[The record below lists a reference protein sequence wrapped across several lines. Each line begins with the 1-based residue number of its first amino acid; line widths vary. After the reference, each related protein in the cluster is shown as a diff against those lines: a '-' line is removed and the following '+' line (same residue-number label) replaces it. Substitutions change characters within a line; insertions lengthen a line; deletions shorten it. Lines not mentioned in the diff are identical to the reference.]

1 VIKNSQYRQR
11 PFLFYLN
18 LIFFLFFGCVTKQEV
33 RVESLDISIPDV
45 WVTPISSSEKISGDW
60 WSIFK
65 DANLDTFLVRLKTE
79 SPDMR
84 ALVQNQRIALHNAKI
99 NGASIYPSF
108 NLAARADTNVQN
120 LSGFGFA
127 DSFLNNSSGNDSSNT
142 SEQTSSTVLSFGN
155 RNFGLG
161 INLQWEIDVWGR
173 LLNGRKAAYK
183 DYESIKY
190 DLSYLQFST
199 LIRGTQLYFSAKEAA
214 AQLELSKESYQSL
227 IEIRDL
233 VKERYEKGLRPS
245 LDYRLSETSVATSI
259 VSIENRKSLL
269 KSLNRQIETLMGS
282 YPSGTFIKE
291 SKLPIVLPPVPMG
304 IPASVIERRPDVRSL
319 VLRMEAAGHRVAQSK
334 RDLLPGITLNGSVG
348 TSTQEIEKIFD
359 EDYGVWNLGVNITS
373 TIFNGGRLRSINKI
387 QESNYENAKQDLI
400 KGILN
405 AFSEI
410 EQFLEQNE
418 SLSIQNEAL
427 KVAVKQ
433 SKDAYQLSKERY
445 DKGVTTLESVLNSQ
459 RQYNSVRSQYL
470 TIRKQS
476 IENRLS
482 LVLAMGGEFE
492 MDINKKL
499 IREEK

>member
-1 VIKNSQYRQR
+1 MIKNSQYRQR

-18 LIFFLFFGCVTKQEV
+18 LLFFLFFGCVTKQEV
-33 RVESLDISIPDV
+33 RVESLDISIPDA
-45 WVTPISSSEKISGDW
+45 WVTPITSSENISGDW
-60 WSIFK
+60 WSIFE
-65 DANLDTFLVRLKTE
+65 DATLDTFLVRLKTE

-84 ALVQNQRIALHNAKI
+84 SLVQNQKMALYNAKI

-108 NLAARADTNVQN
+108 NLVARSDTNVQN

-127 DSFLNNSSGNDSSNT
+127 DSFFNDSNGNDSSNT
-142 SEQTSSTVLSFGN
+142 SEQTSSSVLSFGN

-227 IEIRDL
+227 VEIRDL

-269 KSLNRQIETLMGS
+269 RSLNRQIEALMGS
-282 YPSGTFIKE
+282 YPSGTFIKK
-291 SKLPIVLPPVPMG
+291 SKLPIVLPTVPVG

-319 VLRMEAAGHRVAQSK
+319 VLKMEAAGHRVAQSK
-334 RDLLPGITLNGSVG
+334 RNLLPGIAINGSAG
-348 TSTQEIEKIFD
+348 TSTQEFEKIID
-359 EDYGVWNLGVNITS
+359 KEHGIWNLGMNVTAP
-373 TIFNGGRLRSINKI
+373 IFNGGRLRSIVKI
-387 QESNYENAKQDLI
+387 QESVYENARQNLI

-418 SLSIQNEAL
+418 SLIIQNEAL

-433 SKDAYQLSKERY
+433 SKDAYDLSKERY

-459 RQYNSVRSQYL
+459 RQYNTIRSQYL
-470 TIRKQS
+470 TLLRRS

-482 LVLAMGGEFE
+482 LVLAMGGDF
-492 MDINKKL
+492 DIDA
-499 IREEK
+499 EKIN

>member
-1 VIKNSQYRQR
+1 MIKNSQYRQR

-18 LIFFLFFGCVTKQEV
+18 LLFFLFFGCVTKQEV
-33 RVESLDISIPDV
+33 RVESLDISIPDA
-45 WVTPISSSEKISGDW
+45 WVTPITSSENISGDW
-60 WSIFK
+60 WSIFE
-65 DANLDTFLVRLKTE
+65 DATLDTFLVRLKTE

-84 ALVQNQRIALHNAKI
+84 SLVQNQKMALYNAKI

-108 NLAARADTNVQN
+108 NLAARSDTNVQN

-127 DSFLNNSSGNDSSNT
+127 DSFLNDSNGNDSSNT
-142 SEQTSSTVLSFGN
+142 SEQTSSSVLSFGN

-227 IEIRDL
+227 VEIRDL

-269 KSLNRQIETLMGS
+269 RSLNRQIEALMGS
-282 YPSGTFIKE
+282 YPSGTFIKK
-291 SKLPIVLPPVPMG
+291 SKLPIVLPTVPAG

-319 VLRMEAAGHRVAQSK
+319 VLKMEAAGHRVAQSK
-334 RDLLPGITLNGSVG
+334 RNLLPGIAINGSAG
-348 TSTQEIEKIFD
+348 TSTQEFEKIID
-359 EDYGVWNLGVNITS
+359 KEHGIWNLGMNVTAP
-373 TIFNGGRLRSINKI
+373 IFNGGRLRSIVKI
-387 QESNYENAKQDLI
+387 QESAYENARQDLI

-418 SLSIQNEAL
+418 SLMIQNEAL

-433 SKDAYQLSKERY
+433 SKDAYDLSKERY

-459 RQYNSVRSQYL
+459 RQYNTIRSQSL
-470 TIRKQS
+470 TLLRRS

-482 LVLAMGGEFE
+482 LVLAMGGDF
-492 MDINKKL
+492 DIDA
-499 IREEK
+499 EKIN

>member
-1 VIKNSQYRQR
+1 VIKNSQYRQK

-18 LIFFLFFGCVTKQEV
+18 LLFLLFFGCVTKQEV
-33 RVESLDISIPDV
+33 HVESLDISIPDA
-45 WVTPISSSEKISGDW
+45 WVTPITSSENISGDW
-60 WSIFK
+60 WSIFE
-65 DANLDTFLVRLKTE
+65 DATLDTFLVRLKTE

-84 ALVQNQRIALHNAKI
+84 SLVQNQKMALYNAKI

-108 NLAARADTNVQN
+108 NLVARSDTNVQN

-127 DSFLNNSSGNDSSNT
+127 DSFLNDSNGNDSSNT
-142 SEQTSSTVLSFGN
+142 SEQTSSSVLSFGN

-227 IEIRDL
+227 VEIRDL

-269 KSLNRQIETLMGS
+269 RSLNRQIEALMGS
-282 YPSGTFIKE
+282 YPSGTFIKK
-291 SKLPIVLPPVPMG
+291 SKLPIVLPTVPAG

-319 VLRMEAAGHRVAQSK
+319 VLKMEAAGHRVAQSK
-334 RDLLPGITLNGSVG
+334 RNLLPGIAINGSAG
-348 TSTQEIEKIFD
+348 TSTQEFEKIID
-359 EDYGVWNLGVNITS
+359 KEHGIWNLGMNVTAP
-373 TIFNGGRLRSINKI
+373 IFNGGRLRSIVKI
-387 QESNYENAKQDLI
+387 QESVYENARQDLI

-418 SLSIQNEAL
+418 SLMIQNEAL

-433 SKDAYQLSKERY
+433 SKDAYDLSKERY

-459 RQYNSVRSQYL
+459 RQYNTIRSQSL
-470 TIRKQS
+470 TLLRRS

-482 LVLAMGGEFE
+482 LVLAMGGDF
-492 MDINKKL
+492 DIDA
-499 IREEK
+499 EKIN

>member
-1 VIKNSQYRQR
+1 LGRNRQYKKRR
-11 PFLFYLN
+11 SLFYLT
-18 LIFFLFFGCVTKQEV
+18 LFFILFFGCVGKQEV
-33 RVESLDISIPDV
+33 RVDTLDLIIPET
-45 WVTPISSSEKISGDW
+45 WNAPFPPSEKVSGNW
-60 WSIFK
+60 WSVFN
-65 DANLDTFLVRLKTE
+65 DPMLDSFLLRLKTE
-79 SPDMR
+79 SPDIKT
-84 ALVQNQRIALHNAKI
+84 LVQNQRMALYNAKI

-127 DSFLNNSSGNDSSNT
+127 DSFFNDSNGNDSSNT
-142 SEQTSSTVLSFGN
+142 SEQNSSSVLSFGN
-155 RNFGLG
+155 RNFSLG
-161 INLQWEIDVWGR
+161 INLQWEVDVWGR
-173 LLNGRKAAYK
+173 LLNGRRAAYK

-190 DLSYLQFST
+190 DLSYLQFSI
-199 LIRGTQLYFSAKEAA
+199 LIRGTQLYFNAKEAA

-227 IEIRDL
+227 VEIRDL
-233 VKERYEKGLRPS
+233 VKERYERGLRPS

-269 KSLNRQIETLMGS
+269 RSLNRQIETLLGS
-282 YPSGTFIKE
+282 YPSGTFIEE
-291 SKLPIVLPPVPMG
+291 SKLPIALPPVPMG
-304 IPASVIERRPDVRSL
+304 IPASVIEKRPDVRSL
-319 VLRMEAAGHRVAQSK
+319 VLKLESAGHRVAQSK

-348 TSTQEIEKIFD
+348 TSTQELEKIFD
-359 EDYGVWNLGVNITS
+359 EDYGIWNLGVNITS
-373 TIFNGGRLRSINKI
+373 PIFNGGRLRSVNKI

-433 SKDAYQLSKERY
+433 SKDAYDLSKERY

-459 RQYNSVRSQYL
+459 RQYNTIRSQYL
-470 TIRKQS
+470 TLLRRS

-482 LVLAMGGEFE
+482 LVLAMGGDF
-492 MDINKKL
+492 DL
-499 IREEK
+499 DAEKN

>member
-1 VIKNSQYRQR
+1 MIKNSQYRQR

-18 LIFFLFFGCVTKQEV
+18 LLFFLFFGCVTKQEV
-33 RVESLDISIPDV
+33 RVESLDISIPDA
-45 WVTPISSSEKISGDW
+45 WVTPITSSENISGDW
-60 WSIFK
+60 WSIFE
-65 DANLDTFLVRLKTE
+65 DATLDTFLVRLKTE

-84 ALVQNQRIALHNAKI
+84 SLVQNQKMALYNAKI

-108 NLAARADTNVQN
+108 NLAARSDTNVQN

-127 DSFLNNSSGNDSSNT
+127 DSFLNDSNGNDSSNT
-142 SEQTSSTVLSFGN
+142 SEQTSSSVLSFGN
-155 RNFGLG
+155 KNFGLG

-214 AQLELSKESYQSL
+214 AQLELSKESYQGL
-227 IEIRDL
+227 VEIRDL

-269 KSLNRQIETLMGS
+269 RSLNRQIEALMGS
-282 YPSGTFIKE
+282 YPSGTFIKK
-291 SKLPIVLPPVPMG
+291 SKLPIVLPTVPAG

-319 VLRMEAAGHRVAQSK
+319 VLKMEAAGHRVAQSK
-334 RDLLPGITLNGSVG
+334 RNLLPGIAINGSAG
-348 TSTQEIEKIFD
+348 TSTQDLEKIID
-359 EDYGVWNLGVNITS
+359 KEYGVWNLGMNVTAP
-373 TIFNGGRLRSINKI
+373 IFNAGRLRSIVKI
-387 QESNYENAKQDLI
+387 QESTYENARQDLI

-418 SLSIQNEAL
+418 SLMIQNEAL

-433 SKDAYQLSKERY
+433 SKDAYDLSKERY

-459 RQYNSVRSQYL
+459 RQYNTIRSQSL
-470 TIRKQS
+470 TLLRRS

-482 LVLAMGGEFE
+482 LVLAMGGDF
-492 MDINKKL
+492 DID

>member
-1 VIKNSQYRQR
+1 MIKNRQYRQR

-18 LIFFLFFGCVTKQEV
+18 LLFFLFFGCVTKQEV
-33 RVESLDISIPDV
+33 RVESLDISIPDA
-45 WVTPISSSEKISGDW
+45 WVTPITSSENISGDW
-60 WSIFK
+60 WSIFE
-65 DANLDTFLVRLKTE
+65 DATLDTFLVRLKTE

-84 ALVQNQRIALHNAKI
+84 SLVQNQKMALYNAKI

-108 NLAARADTNVQN
+108 NLVARSDTNVQN

-127 DSFLNNSSGNDSSNT
+127 DSFLNDSNGNDSSNT
-142 SEQTSSTVLSFGN
+142 SEQTSSSVLSFGN

-227 IEIRDL
+227 VEIRDL

-269 KSLNRQIETLMGS
+269 RSLNRQIEALMGS
-282 YPSGTFIKE
+282 YPSGTFIKK
-291 SKLPIVLPPVPMG
+291 SKLPIVLPTVPAG

-319 VLRMEAAGHRVAQSK
+319 VLKMEAAGHRVAQSK
-334 RDLLPGITLNGSVG
+334 RNLLPGIAINGSAG
-348 TSTQEIEKIFD
+348 TSTQEFEKIID
-359 EDYGVWNLGVNITS
+359 KEHGIWNLGMNVTAP
-373 TIFNGGRLRSINKI
+373 IFNGGRLRSIVKI
-387 QESNYENAKQDLI
+387 QESVYENARQDLI

-418 SLSIQNEAL
+418 SLMIQNEAL

-433 SKDAYQLSKERY
+433 SKDAYDLSKERY

-459 RQYNSVRSQYL
+459 RQYNTIRSQYL
-470 TIRKQS
+470 TLLRRS

-482 LVLAMGGEFE
+482 LVLAMGGDF
-492 MDINKKL
+492 DIDA
-499 IREEK
+499 EKIN

>member
-1 VIKNSQYRQR
+1 MGRNRQYKIRR
-11 PFLFYLN
+11 SLFYLT
-18 LIFFLFFGCVTKQEV
+18 LFFILFFGCAGKQEV
-33 RVESLDISIPDV
+33 RVDTLDLKIPET
-45 WVTPISSSEKISGDW
+45 WNAPFPPSEKVSGNW
-60 WSIFK
+60 WSVFN
-65 DANLDTFLVRLKTE
+65 DPMLDSFLLRLKTE
-79 SPDMR
+79 SPDIKT
-84 ALVQNQRIALHNAKI
+84 LVQNQRMALYNAKI

-127 DSFLNNSSGNDSSNT
+127 DSFFNDSNGNDSSNT
-142 SEQTSSTVLSFGN
+142 SEQNSSSVLSFGN
-155 RNFGLG
+155 RNFSLG
-161 INLQWEIDVWGR
+161 INLQWEVDVWGR
-173 LLNGRKAAYK
+173 LLNGRRAAYK

-190 DLSYLQFST
+190 DLSYLQFSI
-199 LIRGTQLYFSAKEAA
+199 LIRGTQLYFNAKEAA

-227 IEIRDL
+227 VEIRDL

-269 KSLNRQIETLMGS
+269 RSLNRQIETLLGS
-282 YPSGTFIKE
+282 YPSGTFIEE
-291 SKLPIVLPPVPMG
+291 SKLPIALPPVPMG
-304 IPASVIERRPDVRSL
+304 IPASVIEKRPDVRSL
-319 VLRMEAAGHRVAQSK
+319 VLKLESAGHRVAQSK

-348 TSTQEIEKIFD
+348 TSTQELEKIFD

-373 TIFNGGRLRSINKI
+373 PIFNGGRLRSVNKI

-433 SKDAYQLSKERY
+433 SKDAYDLSKERY

-459 RQYNSVRSQYL
+459 RQYNTIRSQYL
-470 TIRKQS
+470 TLLRRS

-482 LVLAMGGEFE
+482 LVLAMGGDF
-492 MDINKKL
+492 DL
-499 IREEK
+499 DAEKN

>member
-1 VIKNSQYRQR
+1 VIKNSQYRQK

-18 LIFFLFFGCVTKQEV
+18 LLFLLFFGCVTKQEV
-33 RVESLDISIPDV
+33 HVESLDISIPDA
-45 WVTPISSSEKISGDW
+45 WVTPITSSENISGDW
-60 WSIFK
+60 WSIFE
-65 DANLDTFLVRLKTE
+65 DATLDTFLVRLKTE

-84 ALVQNQRIALHNAKI
+84 SLVQNQKMALYNAKI

-108 NLAARADTNVQN
+108 NLVARSDTNVQN

-127 DSFLNNSSGNDSSNT
+127 DSFLNDSNGNDSSNT
-142 SEQTSSTVLSFGN
+142 SEQTSSSVLSFGN

-227 IEIRDL
+227 VEIRDL

-269 KSLNRQIETLMGS
+269 RSLNRQIEALMGS
-282 YPSGTFIKE
+282 YPSGTFIKK
-291 SKLPIVLPPVPMG
+291 SKLPIVLPTVPVG

-319 VLRMEAAGHRVAQSK
+319 VLKMEAAGHRVAQSK
-334 RDLLPGITLNGSVG
+334 RNLLPGIAINGSAG
-348 TSTQEIEKIFD
+348 TSTQEFEKIID
-359 EDYGVWNLGVNITS
+359 KEHGIWNLGMNVTAP
-373 TIFNGGRLRSINKI
+373 IFNGGRLRSIVKI
-387 QESNYENAKQDLI
+387 QESVYENARQDLI

-418 SLSIQNEAL
+418 SLMIQNEAL

-433 SKDAYQLSKERY
+433 SKDAYDLSKERY

-459 RQYNSVRSQYL
+459 RQYNTIRSQYL
-470 TIRKQS
+470 TLLRRS

-482 LVLAMGGEFE
+482 LVLAMGGDF
-492 MDINKKL
+492 DIDA
-499 IREEK
+499 EKIN

>member
-1 VIKNSQYRQR
+1 MIKNSQYRQK

-18 LIFFLFFGCVTKQEV
+18 LLFLLFFGCVTKQEV
-33 RVESLDISIPDV
+33 HVESLDISIPDA
-45 WVTPISSSEKISGDW
+45 WVTPITSSENISGDW
-60 WSIFK
+60 WSIFE
-65 DANLDTFLVRLKTE
+65 DATLDTFLVRLKTE

-84 ALVQNQRIALHNAKI
+84 SLVQNQKMALYNAKI

-108 NLAARADTNVQN
+108 NLVARSDTNVQN

-127 DSFLNNSSGNDSSNT
+127 DSFLNDSNGNDSSNT
-142 SEQTSSTVLSFGN
+142 SGQTSSSVLSFGN

-227 IEIRDL
+227 VEIRDL

-269 KSLNRQIETLMGS
+269 RSLNRQIEALMGS
-282 YPSGTFIKE
+282 YPSGTFIKK
-291 SKLPIVLPPVPMG
+291 SKLPIVLPTVPAG

-319 VLRMEAAGHRVAQSK
+319 VLKMEAAGHRVAQSK
-334 RDLLPGITLNGSVG
+334 RNLLPGIAINGSAG
-348 TSTQEIEKIFD
+348 TSTQEFEKIID
-359 EDYGVWNLGVNITS
+359 KEHGIWNLGMNVTAP
-373 TIFNGGRLRSINKI
+373 IFNGGRLRSIVKI
-387 QESNYENAKQDLI
+387 QESVYENARQDLI

-418 SLSIQNEAL
+418 SLMIQNEAL

-433 SKDAYQLSKERY
+433 SKDAYDLSKERY

-459 RQYNSVRSQYL
+459 RQYNTIRSQYL
-470 TIRKQS
+470 TLLRRS

-482 LVLAMGGEFE
+482 LVLAMGGDF
-492 MDINKKL
+492 DIDA
-499 IREEK
+499 EKIN

>member
-1 VIKNSQYRQR
+1 MGRNRQHKKR
-11 PFLFYLN
+11 RSLFYLT
-18 LIFFLFFGCVTKQEV
+18 LFFILFLGCAGKQEV
-33 RVESLDISIPDV
+33 RVDSLDLKIPET
-45 WVTPISSSEKISGDW
+45 WNAPFPPSEKVSGNW
-60 WSIFK
+60 WSVFN
-65 DANLDTFLVRLKTE
+65 DPMLDSFLLRLKTE
-79 SPDMR
+79 SPDIKT
-84 ALVQNQRIALHNAKI
+84 LVQNQRMALYNAKI

-127 DSFLNNSSGNDSSNT
+127 DSFLNDSNGNDSSNT
-142 SEQTSSTVLSFGN
+142 SEQNSSSVLSFGN

-161 INLQWEIDVWGR
+161 INLQWEVDVWGR
-173 LLNGRKAAYK
+173 LLNGRRAAYK

-199 LIRGTQLYFSAKEAA
+199 LIRGTQLYFNAKEAA
-214 AQLELSKESYQSL
+214 SQLELSQESYQSL
-227 IEIRDL
+227 VEIRDL

-269 KSLNRQIETLMGS
+269 RSLNRQIETLMGS
-282 YPSGTFIKE
+282 YPSGTFINE
-291 SKLPIVLPPVPMG
+291 SKLPIVLSPVPMG

-319 VLRMEAAGHRVAQSK
+319 VLKMEAAGYRVAQSK
-334 RDLLPGITLNGSVG
+334 RNLLPGIVINGSAG
-348 TSTQEIEKIFD
+348 TSTQELEKIID
-359 EDYGVWNLGVNITS
+359 KEHGVWNLGMNVTAP
-373 TIFNGGRLRSINKI
+373 IFNGGRLRSIVKI
-387 QESNYENAKQDLI
+387 QESTYENARQDLI

-418 SLSIQNEAL
+418 SLMIQNEAL

-433 SKDAYQLSKERY
+433 SKDAYDLSKERY

-459 RQYNSVRSQYL
+459 RQYNTIRSQSL
-470 TIRKQS
+470 TLLRRS

-482 LVLAMGGEFE
+482 LVLAMGGDF
-492 MDINKKL
+492 DIDA
-499 IREEK
+499 EKIN

>member
-1 VIKNSQYRQR
+1 MIKNSQYRQR

-18 LIFFLFFGCVTKQEV
+18 LLFFLFFGCVTKQEV
-33 RVESLDISIPDV
+33 RVESLDISIPDA
-45 WVTPISSSEKISGDW
+45 WVTPITSNENISGDW
-60 WSIFK
+60 WSIFE
-65 DANLDTFLVRLKTE
+65 DATLDTFLVRLKTE

-84 ALVQNQRIALHNAKI
+84 SLVQNQKMALYNAKI

-108 NLAARADTNVQN
+108 NLAARSDTNVQN

-127 DSFLNNSSGNDSSNT
+127 DSFLNDSNGNDSSNT
-142 SEQTSSTVLSFGN
+142 SGQTSSSVLSFGN

-227 IEIRDL
+227 VEIRDL

-269 KSLNRQIETLMGS
+269 RSLNRQIEALMGS
-282 YPSGTFIKE
+282 YPSGTFIKK
-291 SKLPIVLPPVPMG
+291 SKLPIVLPTVPVG

-319 VLRMEAAGHRVAQSK
+319 VLKMEAAGHRVAQSK
-334 RDLLPGITLNGSVG
+334 RNLLPGIAINGSAG
-348 TSTQEIEKIFD
+348 TSTQEFEKIID
-359 EDYGVWNLGVNITS
+359 KEHGIWNLGMNVTAP
-373 TIFNGGRLRSINKI
+373 IFNGGRLRSIVKI
-387 QESNYENAKQDLI
+387 QESVYENARQDLI

-418 SLSIQNEAL
+418 SLMIQNEAL

-433 SKDAYQLSKERY
+433 SKDAYDLSKERY

-459 RQYNSVRSQYL
+459 RQYNTIRSQSL
-470 TIRKQS
+470 TLLRRS

-482 LVLAMGGEFE
+482 LVLAMGGDF
-492 MDINKKL
+492 DIDA
-499 IREEK
+499 EKIN

>member
-1 VIKNSQYRQR
+1 MIKNSQYRQK

-18 LIFFLFFGCVTKQEV
+18 LLFFLFFGCVTKQEV
-33 RVESLDISIPDV
+33 RVESLDISIPDA
-45 WVTPISSSEKISGDW
+45 WVTPITSSENISGDW
-60 WSIFK
+60 WSIFE
-65 DANLDTFLVRLKTE
+65 DATLDTFLVRLKTE

-84 ALVQNQRIALHNAKI
+84 SLVQNQKMALYNAKI

-108 NLAARADTNVQN
+108 NLVARSDTNVQN

-127 DSFLNNSSGNDSSNT
+127 DSFFNDSNGNDSSNT
-142 SEQTSSTVLSFGN
+142 SGQTSSSVLSFGN

-227 IEIRDL
+227 VEIRDL

-269 KSLNRQIETLMGS
+269 RSLNRQIEALMGS
-282 YPSGTFIKE
+282 YPSGTFIKK
-291 SKLPIVLPPVPMG
+291 SKLPIVLPTVPAG

-319 VLRMEAAGHRVAQSK
+319 VLKMEAAGHRVAQSK
-334 RDLLPGITLNGSVG
+334 RNLLPGIAINGSAG
-348 TSTQEIEKIFD
+348 TSTQEFEKIID
-359 EDYGVWNLGVNITS
+359 KEHGIWNLGMNVTAP
-373 TIFNGGRLRSINKI
+373 IFNGGRLRSIVKI
-387 QESNYENAKQDLI
+387 QESVYENARQDLI

-418 SLSIQNEAL
+418 SLMIQNEAL

-433 SKDAYQLSKERY
+433 SKDAYDLSKERY

-459 RQYNSVRSQYL
+459 RQYNTIRSQSL
-470 TIRKQS
+470 TLLRRS

-482 LVLAMGGEFE
+482 LVLAMGGDF
-492 MDINKKL
+492 DIDA
-499 IREEK
+499 EKIN

>member
-1 VIKNSQYRQR
+1 MIKNSQYRQR

-18 LIFFLFFGCVTKQEV
+18 LLFFLFFGCVTKQEV
-33 RVESLDISIPDV
+33 RVESLDISIPDA
-45 WVTPISSSEKISGDW
+45 WVTPITSSENISGDW
-60 WSIFK
+60 WSIFE
-65 DANLDTFLVRLKTE
+65 DATLDTFLVRLKTE

-84 ALVQNQRIALHNAKI
+84 SLVQNQKMALYNAKI

-108 NLAARADTNVQN
+108 NLVARSDTNVQN

-127 DSFLNNSSGNDSSNT
+127 DSFFNDSNGNDSSNT
-142 SEQTSSTVLSFGN
+142 SEQTSSSVLSFGN

-227 IEIRDL
+227 VEIRDL

-269 KSLNRQIETLMGS
+269 RSLNRQIEALMGS
-282 YPSGTFIKE
+282 YPSGTFIKK
-291 SKLPIVLPPVPMG
+291 SKLPIVLPTVPVG

-319 VLRMEAAGHRVAQSK
+319 VLKMEAAGHRVAQSK
-334 RDLLPGITLNGSVG
+334 RNLLPGIAINGSAG
-348 TSTQEIEKIFD
+348 TSTQEFEKIID
-359 EDYGVWNLGVNITS
+359 KEHGIWNLGMNVTAP
-373 TIFNGGRLRSINKI
+373 IFNGGRLRSIVKI
-387 QESNYENAKQDLI
+387 QESVYENARQDLI

-418 SLSIQNEAL
+418 SLIIQNEAL

-433 SKDAYQLSKERY
+433 SKDAYDLSKERY

-459 RQYNSVRSQYL
+459 RQYNTIRSQYL
-470 TIRKQS
+470 TLLRRS

-482 LVLAMGGEFE
+482 LVLAMGGDF
-492 MDINKKL
+492 DIDA
-499 IREEK
+499 EKIN

>member
-1 VIKNSQYRQR
+1 LGRNRQYKKRR
-11 PFLFYLN
+11 SLFYLT
-18 LIFFLFFGCVTKQEV
+18 LFFILFFGCAGKQEV
-33 RVESLDISIPDV
+33 RVDTLDLKIPET
-45 WVTPISSSEKISGDW
+45 WNAPFPPSEKVSGNW
-60 WSIFK
+60 WSVFN
-65 DANLDTFLVRLKTE
+65 DPMLDSFLLRLKTE
-79 SPDMR
+79 SPDIKT
-84 ALVQNQRIALHNAKI
+84 LVQNQRMALYNAKI

-127 DSFLNNSSGNDSSNT
+127 DSFFNDSNGNDSSNT
-142 SEQTSSTVLSFGN
+142 SEQNSSSVLSFGN
-155 RNFGLG
+155 RNFSLG
-161 INLQWEIDVWGR
+161 INLQWEVDVWGR
-173 LLNGRKAAYK
+173 LLNGRRAAYK

-190 DLSYLQFST
+190 DLSYLQFSI
-199 LIRGTQLYFSAKEAA
+199 LIRGTQLYFNAKEAA

-227 IEIRDL
+227 VEIRDL

-269 KSLNRQIETLMGS
+269 RSLNRQIETLLGS
-282 YPSGTFIKE
+282 YPSGTIIEE
-291 SKLPIVLPPVPMG
+291 SKLPIALPPVPMG
-304 IPASVIERRPDVRSL
+304 IPASVIEKRPDVRSL
-319 VLRMEAAGHRVAQSK
+319 VLKLESAGHRVAQSK

-348 TSTQEIEKIFD
+348 TSTQELEKIFD
-359 EDYGVWNLGVNITS
+359 EDYGIWNLGVNITS
-373 TIFNGGRLRSINKI
+373 PIFNGGRLRSVNKI

-433 SKDAYQLSKERY
+433 SKDAYDLSKERY

-459 RQYNSVRSQYL
+459 RQYNTIRSQYL
-470 TIRKQS
+470 TLLRRS

-482 LVLAMGGEFE
+482 LVLAMGGDF
-492 MDINKKL
+492 DL
-499 IREEK
+499 DAEKN